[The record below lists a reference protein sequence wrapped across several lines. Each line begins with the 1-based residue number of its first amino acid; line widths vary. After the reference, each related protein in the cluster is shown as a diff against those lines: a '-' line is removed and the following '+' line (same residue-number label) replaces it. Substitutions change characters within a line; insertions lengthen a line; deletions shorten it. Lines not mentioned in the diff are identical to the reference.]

1 MNTSEWEDGKPE
13 LSPWQG
19 EYIFKRFDD
28 DLAIACCGVGSGKS
42 AGLAIWL
49 VMQCCKKPGIRGIMV
64 AQTHDA
70 LQKALLRE
78 IRAFCEWAHIDY
90 MIQNRKEI
98 HFPNGSHLFGYS
110 AENPTAVLGLSE
122 IALLAIDEAAYIP
135 EEMYNYCRDRM
146 RGSKYKS
153 MTRLISSPNS
163 LAKVN
168 NWFGNLVKKYPS
180 KVIYASS
187 LDNRFSSDE
196 YKAELKERYQ
206 EGTNLYRQQ
215 VLGEIVD
222 SDVASQIIFRNQFP
236 DKKSGKDDAHYFGYD
251 ASGLGADTDQFVIVD
266 KFGMSFVDFRQEA
279 NTFEK
284 AEIVVN
290 LYDRYKVKYGNVDG
304 TGGYSQGV
312 YDLAV
317 AKGCDLG
324 SVNFAQKAFDSDKYP
339 NARTEMYI
347 EFAKAIKE
355 GFWVDDNVKE
365 EMLAQAVFIN
375 NRGQQ
380 QLVPK
385 EDVKKILGHSPDR
398 CDAVALAV
406 YAMNHKGGQ
415 QGMTDRQIEDT
426 VDEYMRYMMN
436 NGSIYGS

>member
-13 LSPWQG
+13 LSPWQA

-215 VLGEIVD
+215 VMGEIVD
-222 SDVASQIIFRNQFP
+222 SDVASQIIFRHEFP
-236 DKKSGKDDAHYFGYD
+236 LTKRDNGKDYWFGMD
-251 ASGLGADTDQFVIVD
+251 ASGVGADSDMYAVID
-266 KFGMSFVDFRQEA
+266 KFGMVDYIEKVEA
-279 NTFEK
+279 STQQK
-284 AEIVVN
+284 AGIVSM
-290 LYDRYKVKYGNVDG
+290 LYDKYKIKYGNIDM
-304 TGGYSQGV
+304 TGGYGQGV
-312 YDLAV
+312 YDLSRDKNLAIS
-317 AKGCDLG
+317 GI
-324 SVNFAQKAFDSDKYP
+324 NFAQKAIDLDKYP
-339 NARTEMYI
+339 NARTEIYL
-347 EFAKAIKE
+347 ELAKAIKE
-355 GFWVDDNVKE
+355 GFWVNDKVKE
-365 EMLAQAVFIN
+365 EMLAQALFIN
-375 NRGQQ
+375 NRGQG

-385 EDVKKILGHSPDR
+385 DDVKKILGHSPDL

-406 YAMNHKGGQ
+406 YAMNHGEQ
-415 QGMTDRQIEDT
+415 MP
-426 VDEYMRYMMN
+426 EYNAQKASEIANKYLQFFKVYN
-436 NGSIYGS
+436 

>member
-1 MNTSEWEDGKPE
+1 MNKK
-13 LSPWQG
+13 LSKWQK
-19 EYIFKRFDD
+19 EFALDKFDD
-28 DLAIACCGVGSGKS
+28 SLRIACTGISAGKS
-42 AGLAIWL
+42 YALSLWIVL
-49 VMQCCKKPGIRGIMV
+49 QCVKKPGLRGIII
-64 AQTHDA
+64 AQSYRA
-70 LQKALLRE
+70 LTLVLIRE
-78 IRAFCEWAHIDY
+78 IKNRAAEFGIAVKHNKASNE
-90 MIQNRKEI
+90 IQ
-98 HFPNGSHLFGYS
+98 FVNGSILFAFS
-110 AENPTAVLGLSE
+110 AESPDAVLGLTE
-122 IALLAIDEAAYIP
+122 IDMLCIDEAAYCN
-135 EEMYNYCRDRM
+135 EEIYNNARDRM
-146 RGSKYKS
+146 RGGKYEP
-153 MTRLISSPNS
+153 MVRLISSPNS
-163 LAKVN
+163 TERIQ
-168 NWFGNLVKKYPS
+168 NWFSALCKKYPECI
-180 KVIYASS
+180 VHATA
-187 LDNRFSSDE
+187 LDNPFTSE
-196 YKAELKERYQ
+196 EFKTELKERYG

-215 VLGEIVD
+215 VLGEIID

-236 DKKSGKDDAHYFGYD
+236 DKKKGKDDAHYFGYD
-251 ASGLGADTDQFVIVD
+251 ASGLGADTDQFVIID

-355 GFWVDDNVKE
+355 GFWVDDDVRE
-365 EMLAQAVFIN
+365 EMLAQTVFIN

-415 QGMTDRQIEDT
+415 QGMTNKQIEDT
-426 VDEYMRYMMN
+426 VDEYMRYMMQ
-436 NGSIYGS
+436 NGSVYGN

>member
-49 VMQCCKKPGIRGIMV
+49 VMQCCQKPGIRGIMV

-70 LQKALLRE
+70 LKKALLSE
-78 IRAFCEWAHIDY
+78 IRAFCDWAHIDY
-90 MIQNRKEI
+90 TIQNRREV
-98 HFPNGSHLFGYS
+98 HFANGSHIFGYS

-215 VLGEIVD
+215 VMGEIVD
-222 SDVASQIIFRNQFP
+222 SDVASQIIFRHEFP
-236 DKKSGKDDAHYFGYD
+236 LEKRDNGKDHWFGMD
-251 ASGLGADTDQFVIVD
+251 ASGVGADSDMYVVID
-266 KFGMSFVDFRQEA
+266 KFGMVDYIEKVEA
-279 NTFEK
+279 STQQK
-284 AEIVVN
+284 AGIVSM
-290 LYDRYKVKYGNVDG
+290 LYDKYKVKYGNIDM
-304 TGGYSQGV
+304 TGGYGQGV
-312 YDLAV
+312 YDLS
-317 AKGCDLG
+317 KDKNLPISGI
-324 SVNFAQKAFDSDKYP
+324 NFAQKALDLDKYP
-339 NARTEMYI
+339 NARTEIYL
-347 EFAKAIKE
+347 ELAKAIKQ
-355 GFWVDDNVKE
+355 GFWVNDIVKE
-365 EMLAQAVFIN
+365 EMLAQALFIN
-375 NRGQQ
+375 NRGLG

-385 EDVKKILGHSPDR
+385 EDVKKILGHSPDL

-406 YAMNHKGGQ
+406 YAMNHGEQ
-415 QGMTDRQIEDT
+415 MP
-426 VDEYMRYMMN
+426 EYNAKKASEISSKYLAYFARYN
-436 NGSIYGS
+436 

>member
-19 EYIFKRFDD
+19 EYIFKRFDE

-49 VMQCCKKPGIRGIMV
+49 VLQCLKKPGIRGIMV

-70 LQKALLRE
+70 LKKALLSE
-78 IRAFCEWAHIDY
+78 IRAFCDWSHIDY
-90 MIQNRKEI
+90 TIQNRREV
-98 HFPNGSHLFGYS
+98 HFANGSHIFGYS

-187 LDNRFSSDE
+187 LDNKFSSDE

-215 VLGEIVD
+215 VMGEIVD
-222 SDVASQIIFRNQFP
+222 SDVASQIIFRHEFP
-236 DKKSGKDDAHYFGYD
+236 PHKLNEGKKFWFGMDCSGVGADSDSYVIIDEYGMVDYIKKRDSNTVQKSGI
-251 ASGLGADTDQFVIVD
+251 LG
-266 KFGMSFVDFRQEA
+266 MLY
-279 NTFEK
+279 EK
-284 AEIVVN
+284 
-290 LYDRYKVKYGNVDG
+290 YKVESGNIDT
-304 TGGYSQGV
+304 TGGYGNGV
-312 YDLAV
+312 YDL
-317 AKGCDLG
+317 
-324 SVNFAQKAFDSDKYP
+324 SVSKRLPVNAINFAQKAINFDKYP
-339 NARTEMYI
+339 SCRTEMYM
-347 EFAKAIKE
+347 ELAKAVKE
-355 GFWVDDNVKE
+355 GFWVNDEVKE
-365 EMLAQAVFIN
+365 ELLAQAIFIN
-375 NRGQQ
+375 NKGMA
-380 QLVPK
+380 QLMPK
-385 EDVKKILGHSPDR
+385 EEVKKILGHSPDM

-406 YAMNHKGGQ
+406 YAMNHRNNGV
-415 QGMTDRQIEDT
+415 MTDKQMESV
-426 VDEYMRYMMN
+426 VDEYMMYMRN
-436 NGSIYGS
+436 NGSIYG

>member
-1 MNTSEWEDGKPE
+1 MNTSTWKDNKPE
-13 LSPWQG
+13 LSKWQCD
-19 EYIFKRFDD
+19 YIFNRFDD

-42 AGLAIWL
+42 AALAIWM
-49 VMQCCKKPGIRGIMV
+49 VMQCCQKPGIRGIMV

-187 LDNRFSSDE
+187 LDNPFSDE
-196 YKAELKERYQ
+196 DYKNELKERYQ

-215 VLGEIVD
+215 VMGEIVD
-222 SDVASQIIFRNQFP
+222 SDVASQIIFRNDFP
-236 DKKSGKDDAHYFGYD
+236 LTKRDNGKEYWFGMD
-251 ASGLGADTDQFVIVD
+251 ASGVGADSDMYAVID
-266 KFGMSFVDFRQEA
+266 KFGMVDYIEKVEA
-279 NTFEK
+279 STQQK
-284 AEIVVN
+284 AGIVSM
-290 LYDRYKVKYGNVDG
+290 LYDKYKVKYGNIDN
-304 TGGYSQGV
+304 TGGYGQGV
-312 YDLAV
+312 YDLS
-317 AKGCDLG
+317 KDKNLPISGI
-324 SVNFAQKAFDSDKYP
+324 NFAQKAIDFEKYP
-339 NARTEMYI
+339 NARTEIYL
-347 EFAKAIKE
+347 EFAKAIKQ
-355 GFWVDDNVKE
+355 GFWVNDIVKE
-365 EMLAQAVFIN
+365 EMLAQGLFIN
-375 NRGQQ
+375 NRGLG

-385 EDVKKILGHSPDR
+385 DDVKKILGHSPDL

-406 YAMNHKGGQ
+406 YAMNHGEQMPEYSAKKA
-415 QGMTDRQIEDT
+415 TDIANK
-426 VDEYMRYMMN
+426 YLAYFNRYN
-436 NGSIYGS
+436 

>member
-1 MNTSEWEDGKPE
+1 MNKK
-13 LSPWQG
+13 LSKWQK
-19 EYIFKRFDD
+19 EFALDKFDD
-28 DLAIACCGVGSGKS
+28 SLRIACTGISAGKS
-42 AGLAIWL
+42 YALSLWIVL
-49 VMQCCKKPGIRGIMV
+49 QCVKKPGLRGIII
-64 AQTHDA
+64 AQSYRA
-70 LQKALLRE
+70 LTLVLIRE
-78 IRAFCEWAHIDY
+78 IKNRAAEFGIVAKH
-90 MIQNRKEI
+90 NKSSNEI
-98 HFPNGSHLFGYS
+98 EFGNGSILFAFS
-110 AENPTAVLGLSE
+110 AESPDAVLGLTE
-122 IALLAIDEAAYIP
+122 IDMLCIDEAAYCN
-135 EEMYNYCRDRM
+135 EEIYNNARDRM
-146 RGSKYKS
+146 RGGKYEP
-153 MTRLISSPNS
+153 MVRLISSPNS
-163 LAKVN
+163 TERIQ
-168 NWFGNLVKKYPS
+168 NWFSALCKKYPECI
-180 KVIYASS
+180 VHATA
-187 LDNRFSSDE
+187 LDNPFTTE
-196 YKAELKERYQ
+196 KYKAELKERYC
-206 EGTNLYRQQ
+206 EGTNIYRQQ
-215 VLGEIVD
+215 VLGEIID

-251 ASGLGADTDQFVIVD
+251 ASGLGADTDQFVIID

-347 EFAKAIKE
+347 EFAKAIRE

-365 EMLAQAVFIN
+365 EMLAQTVFIN

-406 YAMNHKGGQ
+406 YAMNHQGGQ

-426 VDEYMRYMMN
+426 VDEYMRYMMH
-436 NGSIYGS
+436 NGSVYGN

>member
-1 MNTSEWEDGKPE
+1 MNTSEWKDGKPE

-49 VMQCCKKPGIRGIMV
+49 ILQCLQKPGIRGIMV

-70 LQKALLRE
+70 LKKALLSE
-78 IRAFCEWAHIDY
+78 IRAFCDWAHIDY
-90 MIQNRKEI
+90 TIQNRREV
-98 HFPNGSHLFGYS
+98 HFANGSHIFGYS

-187 LDNRFSSDE
+187 LDNRFSSDD

-215 VLGEIVD
+215 VMGEIVD
-222 SDVASQIIFRNQFP
+222 SDVASQIIFRNEFP
-236 DKKSGKDDAHYFGYD
+236 AEKRDNGKEYWFGMD
-251 ASGLGADTDQFVIVD
+251 ASGVGADSDMYAVID
-266 KFGMSFVDFRQEA
+266 KFGMVDYIEKVEA
-279 NTFEK
+279 STQQK
-284 AEIVVN
+284 AGIVSM
-290 LYDRYKVKYGNVDG
+290 LYDKYNIKYGNIDC
-304 TGGYSQGV
+304 TGGYGNGV
-312 YDLAV
+312 YDLS
-317 AKGCDLG
+317 KDKNLPISGI
-324 SVNFAQKAFDSDKYP
+324 NFAQKALDLDKYP
-339 NARTEMYI
+339 NARTEIYL
-347 EFAKAIKE
+347 ELAKAIKQ
-355 GFWVDDNVKE
+355 GFWVNDIVKE
-365 EMLAQAVFIN
+365 EMLAQALFIN
-375 NRGQQ
+375 NRGQG

-385 EDVKKILGHSPDR
+385 DDVKKILGHSPDL

-406 YAMNHKGGQ
+406 YAMNHGEQMPEYSAKKA
-415 QGMTDRQIEDT
+415 TDIANK
-426 VDEYMRYMMN
+426 YLAYFNRYN
-436 NGSIYGS
+436 

>member
-1 MNTSEWEDGKPE
+1 MNTSTWKDSKPE
-13 LSPWQG
+13 LSKWQW
-19 EYIFKRFDD
+19 EYIFNRFDD

-42 AGLAIWL
+42 AALAIWMVL
-49 VMQCCKKPGIRGIMV
+49 QCCKKPGIRGIMV

-90 MIQNRKEI
+90 VIQNRKEI

-187 LDNRFSSDE
+187 LDNPFSDDD
-196 YKAELKERYQ
+196 YKNELKERYQ

-222 SDVASQIIFRNQFP
+222 SDVASQIIFRHEFP
-236 DKKSGKDDAHYFGYD
+236 LTKRDHGKEYWFGMD
-251 ASGLGADTDQFVIVD
+251 ASGVGADSDMYAVIDKYGMVD
-266 KFGMSFVDFRQEA
+266 YIEKVEA
-279 NTFEK
+279 STQQK
-284 AEIVVN
+284 VGIVSM
-290 LYDRYKVKYGNVDG
+290 LYDKYKVKYGNIDN
-304 TGGYSQGV
+304 TGGYGQGV
-312 YDLAV
+312 YDLSKDKNLAI
-317 AKGCDLG
+317 
-324 SVNFAQKAFDSDKYP
+324 SSINFAQKAIDFKKYP
-339 NARTEMYI
+339 NARTEIYL
-347 EFAKAIKE
+347 ELAKAIKE
-355 GFWVDDNVKE
+355 GFWVNDTVKE
-365 EMLAQAVFIN
+365 EMLAQALFIN
-375 NRGQQ
+375 NKGQG

-385 EDVKKILGHSPDR
+385 DDVKKILGHSPDL

-406 YAMNHKGGQ
+406 YAMNHGEQ
-415 QGMTDRQIEDT
+415 MP
-426 VDEYMRYMMN
+426 EYSAQKAADIANKYLAYFNRYN
-436 NGSIYGS
+436 

>member
-13 LSPWQG
+13 LSPWQA
-19 EYIFKRFDD
+19 EYIFKRFDE

-153 MTRLISSPNS
+153 LTRLISSPNS

-187 LDNRFSSDE
+187 LDNRFSSPE

-215 VLGEIVD
+215 VMGEIVD

-236 DKKSGKDDAHYFGYD
+236 LNKRDTGKDLWFGMD
-251 ASGLGADTDQFVIVD
+251 ASGVGADSDMYVVVD
-266 KFGMSFVDFRQEA
+266 KYGMVDYIEKVEA
-279 NTFEK
+279 STPQK
-284 AEIVVN
+284 AGIVSM
-290 LYDRYKVKYGNVDG
+290 LYGKHNIKYGNIDL
-304 TGGYSQGV
+304 TGGYGNGV
-312 YDLAV
+312 YDLT
-317 AKGCDLG
+317 KDKDLAISG
-324 SVNFAQKAFDSDKYP
+324 VNFAQKAFDPDKYP
-339 NARTEMYI
+339 NARTEMYL
-347 EFAKAIKE
+347 ELAKAVRE
-355 GFWVDDNVKE
+355 GFWVNDIVKE
-365 EMLAQAVFIN
+365 ELLAQALFIN
-375 NRGQQ
+375 NRGQG

-385 EDVKKILGHSPDR
+385 EDVKKILGHSPDL

-406 YAMNHKGGQ
+406 YAMNHGEQMPEYSAKKASEVA
-415 QGMTDRQIEDT
+415 DKYLRYFQI
-426 VDEYMRYMMN
+426 YN
-436 NGSIYGS
+436 Q